1 MRPVLAVVAGR
12 DYEHLEL
19 RCEALLY
26 RLVTSGGRYA
36 SPLVQAAIVLP
47 KSARQSLIRDIAE
60 TFCLDS
66 DSIAMTREESLKGT
80 VLFFPKATDKSLELM
95 AKYLKDHRLILRVKR
110 YVLLRDRFTEAHGT
124 QTAAIV

>member
-36 SPLVQAAIVLP
+36 TPLVQAAIVLP
-47 KSARQSLIRDIAE
+47 KSARQSLIQDI
-60 TFCLDS
+60 TIKFDIDS
-66 DSIAMTREESLKGT
+66 DAVAMTREESLTGT
-80 VLFFPKATDKSLELM
+80 VLFFPRATDESLNRM
-95 AKYLKDHRLILRVKR
+95 QQYLSDHRLINKVER
-110 YVLLRDRFTEAHGT
+110 YSLVREAFNEVHGIRLSST
-124 QTAAIV
+124 